1 MIDYTKEI
9 DLVSRDSKGKLRVV
23 CAAYGWDEEQHGYV
37 IHRSTGTYM
46 GKMIEQPELLI
57 TRGKVK
63 RTVTEQVQLE
73 FNSIIKKYKDK
84 GYKELERS
92 IDTYTEEDLNTI
104 VGENATNQ
112 FGVLKP
118 MLAKQEDKVTNRKIF
133 EKEWWASR
141 KIDGVRCLMYWDGKE
156 IRTASRGGGDYD
168 PSTSMIRNHPALIRY
183 FEDHD
188 HIILDGELYKHG
200 KSLQQISGAARL
212 EKTADSIDWIQYYV
226 YDVIDLL
233 DPSRPF
239 SSRLE
244 ELGFMESTLPVEFD
258 PNKEYSGEDLRVQIV
273 PHVLVKGWDNM
284 LKLHDQYVSE
294 GFEGLVIRD
303 PSRPYKPNGRTNDMI
318 KIKHYQDAEFEIT
331 GLSEGLRDEDM
342 CFTLVTEDG
351 KEFKAKPMGSRELKQ
366 QYREDLGKLIGK
378 MATVKFFYLSD
389 EGTPLQPV
397 LKAIRDYE

>member
-118 MLAKQEDKVTNRKIF
+118 MLAKKYEEVATKVFDKIKY
-133 EKEWWASR
+133 WLGSR
-141 KIDGVRCLMYWDGKE
+141 KIDGG
-156 IRTASRGGGDYD
+156 
-168 PSTSMIRNHPALIRY
+168 
-183 FEDHD
+183 
-188 HIILDGELYKHG
+188 
-200 KSLQQISGAARL
+200 
-212 EKTADSIDWIQYYV
+212 
-226 YDVIDLL
+226 
-233 DPSRPF
+233 
-239 SSRLE
+239 
-244 ELGFMESTLPVEFD
+244 
-258 PNKEYSGEDLRVQIV
+258 
-273 PHVLVKGWDNM
+273 
-284 LKLHDQYVSE
+284 
-294 GFEGLVIRD
+294 
-303 PSRPYKPNGRTNDMI
+303 
-318 KIKHYQDAEFEIT
+318 
-331 GLSEGLRDEDM
+331 
-342 CFTLVTEDG
+342 
-351 KEFKAKPMGSRELKQ
+351 
-366 QYREDLGKLIGK
+366 
-378 MATVKFFYLSD
+378 
-389 EGTPLQPV
+389 PL
-397 LKAIRDYE
+397 